1 MIMENFGRISFILL
15 LCAVCVLL
23 VRLFYLELQLR
34 RVSSELMC
42 CKLTR
47 DYLQKERKEGVVRNL
62 DVSSAELSALQLRLD
77 AVVLERDAG
86 AVMCEQLQAKLAES
100 DLRLR
105 QMQHRFLDVTEQFQ
119 SYQSLVESD
128 ERRFWY
134 AYRKWSVSA
143 FLSVQERLPVF
154 SGVYVFLNETTGQ
167 VLVQLADD
175 VVQQVVR
182 QLSGS
187 GSVDLRRDLVA
198 KHTLFVVLFPYE
210 DCGYAS
216 VQDLCSELAVYYHV
230 YVKGYRGSYGK

>member
-1 MIMENFGRISFILL
+1 MENFGRICFILL
-15 LCAVCVLL
+15 LCAVCALL
-23 VRLFYLELQLR
+23 VRLSYLELQLR
-34 RVSSELMC
+34 RVSSELTC

-47 DYLQKERKEGVVRNL
+47 DYLQKERKDGVVRNS
-62 DVSSAELSALQLRLD
+62 DVSSAELPALQSRLD
-77 AVVLERDAG
+77 AVISERDVK
-86 AVMCEQLQAKLAES
+86 AVMCEQLQAKLTES

-105 QMQHRFLDVTEQFQ
+105 QTQHRFSDMAEQFQ

-134 AYRKWSVSA
+134 AYRKWSVTD
-143 FLSVQERLPVF
+143 FLSIQERLPVF

-182 QLSGS
+182 QLSGG

-198 KHTLFVVLFPYE
+198 KHMLSVVLFPYE
-210 DCGYAS
+210 GCGYAS